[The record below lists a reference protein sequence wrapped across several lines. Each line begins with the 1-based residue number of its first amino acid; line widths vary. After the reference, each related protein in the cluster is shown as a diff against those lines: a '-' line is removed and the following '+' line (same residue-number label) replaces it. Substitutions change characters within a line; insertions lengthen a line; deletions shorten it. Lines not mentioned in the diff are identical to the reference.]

1 MCYHTKI
8 KEAQPG
14 LLAFVK
20 SRIFNLHDAQDI
32 VQNVNLI
39 LINKKDE
46 YDKNKNF
53 KSWAFRI
60 ADFQIK
66 GYLTKRQRCKT
77 ILSPMEDND
86 LMGLALNAAKGV
98 ENVKLTHN
106 NCPASILEK
115 GEKIKK
121 LHKRMFLKKKL
132 LSKNQLKVIDLYSKG
147 LKYKEIAKTLNIS
160 ISKVSVTKIRAIKRM
175 KI

>member
-8 KEAQPG
+8 KEAQPD

-20 SRIFNLHDAQDI
+20 SRIFSLHDAQDI

-53 KSWAFRI
+53 KSWALRI

-77 ILSPMEDND
+77 ILSPMEDK
-86 LMGLALNAAKGV
+86 KGV

-106 NCPASILEK
+106 NCPVSILEK
-115 GEKIKK
+115 NEKIKK

-160 ISKVSVTKIRAIKRM
+160 ISKVSVTKNRAIKRM